1 MTTQRPLTASKI
13 ALAAALA
20 LGSAQAFAQ
29 TATEV
34 ELARRLDQLATE
46 LAAVK
51 AQLAQ
56 IQQQRA
62 TAPEAPATPAAPKPN
77 AQAAVVPAAPA
88 APAEPATVLSS
99 YAELNY
105 NRPTNASQNAQADV
119 RRFVLGYQHPFDEK
133 TKAVAELV

>member
-1 MTTQRPLTASKI
+1 MTTQRPLTASNT
-13 ALAAALA
+13 ALA

-34 ELARRLDQLATE
+34 EIARRLDQLATE

-62 TAPEAPATPAAPKPN
+62 AAPEAPATPAAPKPN
-77 AQAAVVPAAPA
+77 AQAAV

-105 NRPTNASQNAQADV
+105 NRPTKAS
-119 RRFVLGYQHPFDEK
+119 
-133 TKAVAELV
+133 